1 MVCSVVPRWSLL
13 SSVSL
18 SGTRDQHAT
27 LGMQTDIFNI
37 ASMLKMG
44 WEKGKYK
51 LFLSCPFLDSMF
63 ACYCKYLTLF
73 LNSDKVDSLFL
84 ELSMFLWK
92 SRPLGLLLSQVSLPV
107 FTFKKITEFQIVDFD
122 TFLLSQSCR
131 PTKQNKTNKRRFL
144 SIYISKEILNNWVGL
159 FFFYICVKRKY
170 ILIPVFIRR
179 PFSSW
184 KILKTSQRKK
194 CISFLCHNVRVF

>member
-92 SRPLGLLLSQVSLPV
+92 SRPLGLLLSQASLPV

-131 PTKQNKTNKRRFL
+131 PTKQNKQKKIPLYLHFKRDFKQLSWIIFL
-144 SIYISKEILNNWVGL
+144 WYLCKKKIYFDSCVYKETIFILENTQNISEEKMHFL
-159 FFFYICVKRKY
+159 FV
-170 ILIPVFIRR
+170 
-179 PFSSW
+179 
-184 KILKTSQRKK
+184 SQ
-194 CISFLCHNVRVF
+194 C